1 MLNCFSFASNM
12 NGLNE
17 NIVYHISTLNCLKS
31 IVLVSAEIILR
42 YITNISAL

>member
-1 MLNCFSFASNM
+1 MLNCFNFASNM
-12 NGLNE
+12 NELNE
-17 NIVYHISTLNCLKS
+17 NIVYHISTLNFLKS